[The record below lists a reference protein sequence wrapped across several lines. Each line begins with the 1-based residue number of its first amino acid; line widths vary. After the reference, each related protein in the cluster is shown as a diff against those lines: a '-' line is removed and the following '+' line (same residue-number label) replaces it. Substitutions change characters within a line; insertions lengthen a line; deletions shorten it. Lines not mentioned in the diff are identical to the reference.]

1 MERNILLLVIF
12 MVTVLLSGCNS
23 QDING
28 LSFIIEEE
36 TRKNENQLIQPTD
49 IEELGYKPHYEVEIL
64 IDDGFSSSFNLL
76 GERLEYLRPVDNT
89 ASFDLIL
96 DIDSPVTKNFRLMI
110 WNNNQFLPIH
120 VNNEQKDS
128 QTYYDIQMPSGNHS
142 ITLSNI
148 INLDENF
155 EFNEIAFILLD
166 KDAPVDINLGYSPI
180 RMYIANTDN
189 LSQVEIDNKDTY
201 KEDLSLLEDSDS
213 NNGQGIPELTILNH
227 DKMMLNTSGITS
239 QSRYLS
245 IEQVNTDVI
254 ESIIFFNFDGEIYES
269 FTTRHPVGKK
279 AVVPIPKAIINNL
292 GETDYYVLIN
302 NNFGKSGIKQIK
314 NIINGDSTAYTNF
327 SYLYKI
333 GSID

>member
-1 MERNILLLVIF
+1 
-12 MVTVLLSGCNS
+12 
-23 QDING
+23 
-28 LSFIIEEE
+28 
-36 TRKNENQLIQPTD
+36 
-49 IEELGYKPHYEVEIL
+49 
-64 IDDGFSSSFNLL
+64 
-76 GERLEYLRPVDNT
+76 
-89 ASFDLIL
+89 
-96 DIDSPVTKNFRLMI
+96 
-110 WNNNQFLPIH
+110 
-120 VNNEQKDS
+120 
-128 QTYYDIQMPSGNHS
+128 
-142 ITLSNI
+142 
-148 INLDENF
+148 
-155 EFNEIAFILLD
+155 
-166 KDAPVDINLGYSPI
+166 
-180 RMYIANTDN
+180 
-189 LSQVEIDNKDTY
+189 
-201 KEDLSLLEDSDS
+201 
-213 NNGQGIPELTILNH
+213 
-227 DKMMLNTSGITS
+227 MMLNTSGITS